1 MRTKKAIIN
10 SSVNIISFLISFV
23 PNLIIRRIFMETLG
37 NDMLGLNSLYTNI
50 IGWLSIIEM
59 GIGSA
64 IIYLLYKPFVNN
76 DKKSI
81 RAYIKFYGWF
91 YKIIGFIIL
100 ILGILIIPFLKYFI
114 KGQINIKMA
123 SLVFLLFLINS
134 FITYLFSNRLCIL
147 NVAQEDYKITIGIT
161 TSKLIIAIFQI
172 IMFKIYPSF
181 ILFILIQLII
191 NFIYFWMMNLYVT
204 KCYPW
209 LNQGNEKIEY
219 NEKKEL
225 MKNIRAMFMH
235 KIGSLVV
242 NSTDN
247 IVISKF
253 VGLGALANYTNY
265 QIIISALQS
274 IVSQGLSGLTSSI
287 GNMIASENKEQ
298 WYETY
303 KKIFF
308 INFWIVSFIT
318 ISLYNTLNQFVM
330 IWMGKDFLLDKLTFV
345 VILINMYFSSMRGS
359 VEQFKNAS
367 GNFYQDRYAAIFESL
382 INLISSLILV
392 NKIGISGVFIG
403 TLISNFTVVFWTKPY
418 VVYKYVFN
426 KNLIEYF
433 KLYFRYLAISV
444 IPLIITNYLTSAFK
458 VKFNFI
464 SFLINC
470 IINIVV
476 INIIYICIFFKTNE
490 FRYYVSLLKGI

>member
-219 NEKKEL
+219 NEKK
-225 MKNIRAMFMH
+225 N
-235 KIGSLVV
+235 
-242 NSTDN
+242 
-247 IVISKF
+247 
-253 VGLGALANYTNY
+253 
-265 QIIISALQS
+265 
-274 IVSQGLSGLTSSI
+274 
-287 GNMIASENKEQ
+287 
-298 WYETY
+298 
-303 KKIFF
+303 
-308 INFWIVSFIT
+308 
-318 ISLYNTLNQFVM
+318 
-330 IWMGKDFLLDKLTFV
+330 
-345 VILINMYFSSMRGS
+345 
-359 VEQFKNAS
+359 
-367 GNFYQDRYAAIFESL
+367 
-382 INLISSLILV
+382 
-392 NKIGISGVFIG
+392 
-403 TLISNFTVVFWTKPY
+403 
-418 VVYKYVFN
+418 
-426 KNLIEYF
+426 
-433 KLYFRYLAISV
+433 
-444 IPLIITNYLTSAFK
+444 
-458 VKFNFI
+458 
-464 SFLINC
+464 
-470 IINIVV
+470 
-476 INIIYICIFFKTNE
+476 
-490 FRYYVSLLKGI
+490 